1 MKEKAAVLEEV
12 KTLLSDV
19 YTYSATGHP
28 YARLARAHGY
38 VDGFMRALIDLGFA
52 SKEEL
57 TELVT
62 EARDNAT
69 PIPTSTTRP
78 ASTPPGPIPRSP
90 QPAPTRIELTGV
102 AVA

>member
-1 MKEKAAVLEEV
+1 MKEKAEVLEEV
-12 KTLLSDV
+12 KSLLSDV
-19 YTYSATGHP
+19 YTYSASGQP

-52 SKEEL
+52 TKEEL

-62 EARDNAT
+62 VARDNAT
-69 PIPTSTTRP
+69 PIPASAARTPSTP
-78 ASTPPGPIPRSP
+78 PPGPIPRAP
-90 QPAPTRIELTGV
+90 QPTRIELTGV